1 MLRLIIGRAR
11 SGKTSYIKNIIAQ
24 RVREEKK
31 VTLIVP
37 EQFSLESEKAVIE
50 MLGNKRAAEVR
61 LYSFSSL
68 SQSILDKYGKKRKPY
83 ITDSAKCVVMSMA
96 LEALGEQLDIF
107 SGSAKNKK
115 TVSELLHMTDEM
127 AQSDLS
133 AAEMRKAAYA
143 SGNELLIKK
152 TDEIGLISE
161 MYETLLE
168 ERFSDDRYIINAAA
182 RIADE
187 KKLFAGETVIFDEF
201 TGFTAQE
208 NLLVSVILRQAED
221 AFVTQCADG
230 IHDDSDGSGAFSYAS
245 DNINRLIALANK
257 VGVAVAQPVITKRDN
272 RYSSKALERLE
283 SGIYTPTP
291 DIYRDD
297 APEITVAAAEN
308 PYDECDFAAMSAK
321 KLVRE
326 TGIRYRDIVIVGR
339 SSDYEKY
346 LPFSLK
352 KYSIPVFEDRR
363 RKLEN
368 ELIVVFA
375 LGCLTL
381 AADGFTTDRVLQC
394 LKTSLFGISGDDIA
408 LIENYSLMWQIDGAS
423 WLREWTGHPDGFGC
437 EFDDD
442 AKERLSEINR
452 LREDIV
458 KPVMRLRE
466 ELNDKDGY
474 GCTEA
479 LYNFLMRVKAN
490 EHLLDFA
497 LELDGERG
505 CDCERSWDEFMN
517 ALSLL
522 ADTIGTRNVSP
533 QRYSELVRITVSSYE
548 IGDIPDGLDQI
559 TIGDADRIRVS
570 DKKVMFIVGANEGI
584 FPAESK
590 GSFIITDSERR
601 LLGEAGANLGSDS
614 LERMKKERLRVYGA
628 VSIPSDRLFV
638 SYSMSDF
645 KGGSLSPSEIVSMVQ
660 KIVPRHNGVDIS
672 ALPPIERVESFA
684 SAFES
689 AAVHFSDNTVYSE
702 SVKSLVGENPD
713 YGDLLSAVSLSA
725 NKTPMRIVKKEN
737 AELLFPKN
745 MFISPSKVE
754 EYYKCPFKYFCSH
767 GLHAYPMRKAAFD
780 QRQNGTLVHF
790 VLEKLFSRYGSSVLR
805 SLSEEERKKAVRE
818 ETESYISSFI
828 SVDGEISE
836 RLKYSLER
844 AESAVCEILE
854 RLASEFAAGK
864 FETRDVELS
873 IDFDGDI
880 KPYTVDVPDGG
891 KVFLN
896 GIVDRVDAMEA
907 SDGDKTYIRV
917 IDYKTGS
924 KDFRLEDIMSGLN
937 IQMLLYL
944 ICLCRNGRDRY
955 GNTVPAG
962 ALYVPAKK
970 SKNTLGRNAD
980 EKEIA
985 MAKLAG
991 GKMSGIVLNE
1001 PEVIYGM
1008 EESGG
1013 GFIIDAKIDKNG
1025 VIKGKTFN
1033 AREFSLLEKQID
1045 KVVSHM
1051 ASSLHSGEIEA
1062 VPTLDGNYKR
1072 TCEYCDYKSVCRRED
1087 SDEYRTLF
1095 KGNIWEALEETG
1107 DE

>member
-24 RVREEKK
+24 RVREEKR

-37 EQFSLESEKAVIE
+37 EQFSLESERTVIE
-50 MLGNKRAAEVR
+50 LLGNKKAAEVK

-68 SQSILDKYGKKRKPY
+68 SKNILGEYGKKQKPY
-83 ITDSAKCVVMSMA
+83 ITDAAKCVIMSMA
-96 LEALGEQLDIF
+96 LEALDDRLEIF
-107 SGSAKNKK
+107 SGSAKNRK
-115 TVSELLHMTDEM
+115 TVSELLHTADEM
-127 AQSDLS
+127 IQSDLS
-133 AAEMRKAAYA
+133 AAEVCKAARA

-152 TDEIGLISE
+152 TAEIELICG
-161 MYETLLE
+161 MYETLLA

-201 TGFTAQE
+201 TGFTSQE
-208 NLLVSVILRQAED
+208 NLLVIAALSQAEEV
-221 AFVTQCADG
+221 FVTQCADG

-257 VGVAVAQPVITKRDN
+257 SGAAVAQPVITKRDN
-272 RYSSKALERLE
+272 RYSSKALECLE
-283 SGIYTPTP
+283 NGVYAPSPEIYG
-291 DIYRDD
+291 DD

-321 KLVRE
+321 RLVRE
-326 TGIRYRDIVIVGR
+326 TGIRYRDIVIVFR
-339 SSDYEKY
+339 NSDYEKY

-394 LKTSLFGISGDDIA
+394 LKTSLFGISGDETA
-408 LIENYSLMWQIDGAS
+408 LIENYVLMWQIDGAS
-423 WLREWTGHPDGFGC
+423 WLREWTGHPDGFGY
-437 EFDDD
+437 ELDGG
-442 AKERLSEINR
+442 AKERLSKINR
-452 LREDIV
+452 LREEV
-458 KPVMRLRE
+458 VNPVMRLRE

-479 LYNFLMRVKAN
+479 LYNFLIRVRAN
-490 EHLLDFA
+490 ENLLSFA

-522 ADTIGTRNVSP
+522 ADTVGTRNVSP
-533 QRYSELVRITVSSYE
+533 QRYLELLRITVSSYE

-570 DKKVMFIVGANEGI
+570 DKKVMFTVGANEGV

-601 LLGEAGANLGSDS
+601 LLSEEGARLGSDS
-614 LERMKKERLRVYGA
+614 YERMKKERLRVYGA

-660 KIVPRHNGVDIS
+660 KIVPKHNSVDIS
-672 ALPPIERVESFA
+672 ALEPIDKVESFA

-689 AAVHFSDNTVYSE
+689 AATHFSDNTVYSE
-702 SVKSLVGENPD
+702 SVKSFAGENPD

-725 NKTPMRIVKKEN
+725 DKTPMRIVKKEN

-767 GLHAYPMRKAAFD
+767 GLNAYPIRKAAFD
-780 QRQNGTLVHF
+780 QKQNGTLVHF

-805 SLSEEERKKAVRE
+805 SLSDEERRNAVRE
-818 ETESYISSFI
+818 ETENYISSFI

-844 AESAVCEILE
+844 AESTVCEILE
-854 RLASEFAAGK
+854 RLASEFTGSK

-896 GIVDRVDAMEA
+896 GIIDRVDAMEA
-907 SDGDKTYIRV
+907 PGGDKTYIRV
-917 IDYKTGS
+917 IDYKTGGR
-924 KDFRLEDIMSGLN
+924 DFRLEDIMSGLN

-962 ALYVPAKK
+962 VLYVPAKK
-970 SKNTLGRNAD
+970 GKNTLGRDAD
-980 EKEIA
+980 EEQIA
-985 MAKLAG
+985 KAKIAG
-991 GKMSGIVLNE
+991 GKMSGPVLSD

-1013 GFIIDAKIDKNG
+1013 GFIIDARIDKNG
-1025 VIKGKTFN
+1025 VIKGKTFDMH
-1033 AREFSLLEKQID
+1033 EFSLLEKQVNN
-1045 KVVSHM
+1045 VVSDM
-1051 ASSLHSGEIEA
+1051 ASSLHSGNIEA
-1062 VPTLDGNYKR
+1062 VPMLDGSYKR
-1072 TCEYCDYKSVCRRED
+1072 TCEFCDYKSVCRRED